1 MALTKAGFPP
11 RGGSILGPHPSS
23 MENELV
29 IPTTGSQ
36 SIARYHTKRSVLS
49 CHWPRTYY
57 SRYVHVSNLAHFG
70 KHFHGTFW
78 HAHFGIDPRNST
90 PVLKGDWCAISG
102 TSGQNWQKPF
112 STNYGTFPIDPKL
125 AGTVPLFYRTTDVH
139 AISAKNGTLGQNW
152 QKPFSTYYGTFPI
165 DPKWQEQYPCSIGRL
180 MCHFCQKWDIGG

>member
-125 AGTVPLFYRTTDVH
+125 AGAVPLFCRTTDVPFLPKLGH
-139 AISAKNGTLGQNW
+139 WAK
-152 QKPFSTYYGTFPI
+152 
-165 DPKWQEQYPCSIGRL
+165 IGRN
-180 MCHFCQKWDIGG
+180 HFLPTMAHFQLIQNGRNSIPVL